1 MQKLHRLSLLPGFFF
16 AIPSSPSAF
25 SLYIDIGFYQ
35 ISREKWLSSIL
46 VIEIVSEN
54 QIFAGKDESDGP
66 KNKDKREYRY
76 RWIIDR

>member
-1 MQKLHRLSLLPGFFF
+1 MQKLHHLSLLPGFFF
-16 AIPSSPSAF
+16 AIPSSPSA
-25 SLYIDIGFYQ
+25 SSIYIGFYQ

-66 KNKDKREYRY
+66 KNKDKRE
-76 RWIIDR
+76 